1 MQVIGDCSGAEQ
13 VHWCRVAELQRRE
26 EVQNRGCRAHAEVQ
40 MKQETAEVL
49 RCICAEEVQK
59 HSMVQRCRGE
69 EVQRQWGLVGGAEA
83 QQR

>member
-1 MQVIGDCSGAEQ
+1 M
-13 VHWCRVAELQRRE
+13 HWFRVAELQRRE

-59 HSMVQRCRGE
+59 HSMVQRCRGGDM
-69 EVQRQWGLVGGAEA
+69 EVQRWRWRYGGAEVRRRCRDNGA
-83 QQR
+83 W